1 MAGGGCELGF
11 ENFWWSTIRYW
22 CKRKGSVST
31 IQVMIRR
38 LSEGADNDEEN
49 AGFFVESFAD

>member
-11 ENFWWSTIRYW
+11 ENFWWSTIRLW

-31 IQVMIRR
+31 IQVRIRR
-38 LSEGADNDEEN
+38 LSEGADNDEN